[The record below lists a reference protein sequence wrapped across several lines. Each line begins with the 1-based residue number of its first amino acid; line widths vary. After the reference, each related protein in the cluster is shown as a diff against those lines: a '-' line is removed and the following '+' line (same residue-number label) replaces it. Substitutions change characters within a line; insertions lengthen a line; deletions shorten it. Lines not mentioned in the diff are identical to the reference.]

1 MNEFVFYY
9 GYWYFQQIHMGHSLK
24 SKKDTTIIKAFQE
37 ILNESSCKQ
46 NKIWVDKGIEFSNGS
61 IESWLQDSDIEMHST
76 HNVGKSV
83 VTEKLIRTPK
93 DKI

>member
-1 MNEFVFYY
+1 M
-9 GYWYFQQIHMGHSLK
+9 GYSLK
-24 SKKDTTIIKAFQE
+24 NKKDTTIIKAFQE

-46 NKIWVDKGIEFSNGS
+46 NKIWVDKRSEFCNES
-61 IESWLQDSDIEMHST
+61 IESWLQDNDIEMHST

-83 VTEKLIRTPK
+83 VAEKIIRTPK

>member
-1 MNEFVFYY
+1 M
-9 GYWYFQQIHMGHSLK
+9 GYSLK
-24 SKKDTTIIKAFQE
+24 NKKETTIIKAFQE

-46 NKIWVDKGIEFSNGS
+46 NKIWVDKGSEFCNES
-61 IESWLQDSDIEMHST
+61 IESWLQDNDIEMHST

-83 VTEKLIRTPK
+83 VAEKMIRTPK

>member
-1 MNEFVFYY
+1 MNLFFIMC
-9 GYWYFQQIHMGHSLK
+9 YWYFQEIRMGYSLK

-46 NKIWVDKGIEFSNGS
+46 NKIWVDKGSEFCNES
-61 IESWLQDSDIEMHST
+61 IESWLQDNDIEMHST

-83 VTEKLIRTPK
+83 VAEKMIRTPK

>member
-83 VTEKLIRTPK
+83 VAEKLIRTPK